1 MSRPPAPADAAPADA
16 GRAGLFAWCL
26 YDFANSAFPTVVI
39 TFVFSAYFVRA
50 VAADVEAGTAAWGQA
65 MAIAGLATAVLSPV
79 LGAVA
84 DRSGRRKPWILVCSA
99 ICILAGGGLWFVRPD
114 PSYVLL
120 GLTLA
125 VIASIAFE
133 VGTVFYNAML
143 PDLVPPSRIGRWSG
157 WAWGIGYL
165 GGLLCLV
172 VALFG
177 LVMTPM
183 PLFGLDKATSEHVR
197 AVAPLTAIWFAVFAL
212 PFFVLTPDRAP
223 TGVAP
228 WAAARAGLGR
238 IWHTLRHLGAERNIA
253 RFLVARLFYTDA
265 LNTLFAFGGIYAA
278 GTFGMG
284 FDEVIMFGIAL
295 NVTAGL
301 GAGAFGWIDDRIGP
315 KPTILIA
322 ILGLVLFGT
331 AVLLAES
338 KSWFWVFGLAIGIF
352 VGPAQAASRSLMAH
366 LAPPERESE
375 MFGLF
380 ALSGKATS
388 FMGPALL
395 AWATLAFDSQRAG
408 MATIIVFFAIGFA
421 ILLGVDSQRRPA
433 TRQGWKAAPGHP
445 I

>member
-1 MSRPPAPADAAPADA
+1 MTAVLPQVPA
-16 GRAGLFAWCL
+16 GRAAASRAGLVAWSL
-26 YDFANSAFPTVVI
+26 YDFANSAFPTVVV

-65 MAIAGLATAVLSPV
+65 MAVAGLSTAILGPV

-84 DRSGRRKPWILVCSA
+84 DRAGRRKPWVFVFSLA
-99 ICILAGGGLWFVRPD
+99 CILAAGGLWFVRPD
-114 PSYVLL
+114 PGYVPLAL
-120 GLTLA
+120 VLA
-125 VIASIAFE
+125 VVAVIAFE
-133 VGTVFYNAML
+133 VATVFYNAML
-143 PDLVPPSRIGRWSG
+143 PDLVPAGHIGRWSG

-177 LVMTPM
+177 LVMTPT
-183 PLFGLDKATSEHVR
+183 PIFGLDKAASEHVR
-197 AVAPLTAIWFAVFAL
+197 AAAPLTAIWFAVFAL
-212 PFFVLTPDRAP
+212 PFFVLTPDRPA

-228 WAAARAGLGR
+228 IAAARAGLAR
-238 IWHTLRHLGAERNIA
+238 IWHTIRHLGRERNIA
-253 RFLVARLFYTDA
+253 RFLISRLFYTDA

-284 FDEVIMFGIAL
+284 FDEVILFGIAL

-301 GAGAFGWIDDRIGP
+301 GAAAFAWIDDRIGP
-315 KPTILIA
+315 KPTILAAIA
-322 ILGLVLFGT
+322 GLMLSGT
-331 AVLLAES
+331 AVLLVDE
-338 KSWFWVFGLAIGIF
+338 KMWFWVFGLTLGIF

-388 FMGPALL
+388 FIGPATL

-421 ILLGVDSQRRPA
+421 ILLGVEGRRRP
-433 TRQGWKAAPGHP
+433 
-445 I
+445 

>member
-1 MSRPPAPADAAPADA
+1 MTAAVAHRPPA
-16 GRAGLFAWCL
+16 GRAGLVAWSL
-26 YDFANSAFPTVVI
+26 YDFANSAFPTVVV

-65 MAIAGLATAVLSPV
+65 MAIAGFATAILGPV

-84 DRSGRRKPWILVCSA
+84 DRAGRRKPWVFVFSLA
-99 ICILAGGGLWFVRPD
+99 CILAAGGLWFVRPD
-114 PSYVLL
+114 PVYVPLAL
-120 GLTLA
+120 VLA
-125 VIASIAFE
+125 VVAVIAFE
-133 VGTVFYNAML
+133 VATVFYNAML
-143 PDLVPPSRIGRWSG
+143 PDLVPAGHIGRWSG

-177 LVMTPM
+177 LVMTPT
-183 PLFGLDKATSEHVR
+183 PIFGLDKAASEHVR
-197 AVAPLTAIWFAVFAL
+197 AAAPLTAIWFAVFAL
-212 PFFVLTPDRAP
+212 PFFVLTPDRPA

-228 WAAARAGLGR
+228 IAAARAGLAR
-238 IWHTLRHLGAERNIA
+238 IGHTIRHLGAERNIA
-253 RFLVARLFYTDA
+253 RFLVSRLFYTDA

-284 FDEVIMFGIAL
+284 FDEVILFGIAL

-301 GAGAFGWIDDRIGP
+301 GAAAFAWIDDRIGP
-315 KPTILIA
+315 KPTILAAIA
-322 ILGLVLFGT
+322 GLMLSGT
-331 AVLLAES
+331 AVLLVDE
-338 KSWFWVFGLAIGIF
+338 KMWFWVFGLTLGIF

-388 FMGPALL
+388 FIGPAML

-421 ILLGVDSQRRPA
+421 ILLGVEGRRRP
-433 TRQGWKAAPGHP
+433 
-445 I
+445 

>member
-1 MSRPPAPADAAPADA
+1 MTRQPAPADEARG

-177 LVMTPM
+177 LVMTPT

-212 PFFVLTPDRAP
+212 PFFVLTPDRAA

-421 ILLGVDSQRRPA
+421 ILLGVDSRRRPA
-433 TRQGWKAAPGHP
+433 TRQGWTAAPGHP